1 METLTEVSLT
11 LEQMRQV
18 VGAEGGCLA
27 WGGSMR
33 LSPADDMLIQVER
46 ALDIDSEGQ
55 LIASVLSKKIAAGAT
70 HVLID
75 IPVGPT
81 AKVRSQEAGE
91 RLAESFQAVAENLGL
106 TLKIL
111 FTDGSQ
117 PVGRGIGPAL
127 EAHDL
132 LAVMQNHADAPLDLR
147 ERAISVAGAMLAMV
161 KGISVEEG
169 VALAE
174 ETLDNGSAWDKF
186 RAICLAQ
193 GGLKVPPVAPYRYA
207 MVADRDGIVDRI
219 DNRILAKIAKLAGAP
234 ADPAAGLRSVPNS
247 ATGLPV
253 RMY

>member
-1 METLTEVSLT
+1 
-11 LEQMRQV
+11 
-18 VGAEGGCLA
+18 
-27 WGGSMR
+27 
-33 LSPADDMLIQVER
+33 MLIQVER

-81 AKVRSQEAGE
+81 AKVRSQEAAE
-91 RLAESFQAVAENLGL
+91 RLAESFRVVAENLGL

-132 LAVMQNHADAPLDLR
+132 LAVLQNRPDAPADLR
-147 ERAISVAGAMLAMV
+147 ERAASVAGAMLAMV
-161 KGISVEEG
+161 KDISVEEG
-169 VALAE
+169 VTLAQ
-174 ETLDNGSAWDKF
+174 ETLDNGNAWSKF
-186 RAICLAQ
+186 RAICMAQ
-193 GGLKVPPVAPYRYA
+193 GGLKTPPVAPYRYA
-207 MVADRDGIVDRI
+207 MVADHDGTVNRI

-234 ADPAAGLRSVPNS
+234 ADPAAGVEIRVKLGDQVSCQDILLMIHAESAGELNYAVEYLNDHLEVIELTNS
-247 ATGLPV
+247 SEGGCA
-253 RMY
+253 